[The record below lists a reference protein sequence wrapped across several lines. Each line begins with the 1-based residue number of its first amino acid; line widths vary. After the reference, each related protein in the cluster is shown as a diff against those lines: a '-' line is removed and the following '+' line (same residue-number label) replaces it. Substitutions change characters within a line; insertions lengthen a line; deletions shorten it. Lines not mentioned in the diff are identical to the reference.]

1 MPEDPVF
8 ERVFEHSSEPVFVL
22 DPLQD
27 RILAANRAACRML
40 GYTREEL
47 LITPISHV
55 HPAEMPQ
62 MLDFLR
68 RVRDDGQGSTV
79 KFTCRTKCG
88 DFLPTE
94 ISMLALKNGECLYIL
109 ALVQDRSQHRYPD
122 PGA

>member
-68 RVRDDGQGSTV
+68 RVRHDGQA
-79 KFTCRTKCG
+79 R
-88 DFLPTE
+88 
-94 ISMLALKNGECLYIL
+94 
-109 ALVQDRSQHRYPD
+109 R
-122 PGA
+122 